1 MQRNILKVEITK
13 FNKMMSLY
21 HSDNGLQITQG
32 QNLKEKNMINNQNFT
47 PCSEIVIVFSS
58 NTVN

>member
-1 MQRNILKVEITK
+1 
-13 FNKMMSLY
+13 MSLY